1 MFTDEMLNLKND
13 LPGSLYE
20 PDSIW
25 VTTDNYNQA
34 KMYMQ
39 RLVDPQIVSDL
50 QNKYAK
56 LLNDYTVLSDNY
68 NEVMKEEKKVL
79 EKCIGYQNEIM
90 ELQDKYSK
98 LQTEYIKLMQYV
110 VGDDKDDE
118 ETNKIKII

>member
-1 MFTDEMLNLKND
+1 MFTDEILNLKSN
-13 LPGSLYE
+13 LPGSLY
-20 PDSIW
+20 DDYIW
-25 VTTDNYNQA
+25 TPTDNYNQA
-34 KMYMQ
+34 KMYIQ
-39 RLVDPQIVSDL
+39 RSDPQIISNL

-110 VGDDKDDE
+110 VGDDKDNE
-118 ETNKIKII
+118 EINKIKII

>member
-25 VTTDNYNQA
+25 VQTDKYNQA

-50 QNKYAK
+50 RNKYAK

-98 LQTEYIKLMQYV
+98 LQAEYIKLMQYV

-118 ETNKIKII
+118 EINKIKII

>member
-1 MFTDEMLNLKND
+1 MLNLKND